1 MPELKSVMFRTVQ
14 VFQND
19 TPTLWQNGTVMQIQ
33 HLTDDN
39 WLSTSWN
46 RSEQAGLKQR
56 RRPEDIRV
64 TPATLEE
71 RRHQLNFLLEAVTK
85 FALPLF
91 NQTFAHSDSRLI
103 LTDSDGIVIG
113 SWGQPKFRERLT
125 EIALSS
131 GACWQER
138 VKGTNAIGTALVEAK
153 PVSVIGDQHF
163 IQHHRF
169 ISCSA
174 TPVFDHLGRLLGIL
188 DITSEQEKHDLS
200 TQVLLQTMVQ
210 RVENQMLNQVPNG
223 HIRVDIAC
231 ERGLLN
237 SGWQGI
243 IIANRN
249 GEVLAHNQVASQ
261 LLHRSD
267 VIGQS
272 IEDILDLQNSDQTIV
287 YKTASLTEE
296 KVQHRS
302 ISASNDLHFGDSS
315 VEHCWQQANRV
326 IDKDISLLILGKT
339 GVGKNEFVKALH
351 KNSQRKTGPLVSV
364 NCGALPKDLVES
376 ELFGYVAGAFTGA
389 SNKGYLGKIRQAHK
403 GILFLDEIAD
413 LPMEAQSRL
422 LHVLQDKTVL
432 PVGSNQTIQV
442 DTQIIAAT
450 HKDLEKL
457 VELGEFRQDLYYRL
471 NGLIIE
477 LPKFEDRAD
486 KKQLIENIHR
496 KHGEPGQ
503 QLCPH
508 LLSLFLSYSWPGN
521 LRELDSLLKVSALMA
536 QGEETLELVHVPSHL
551 AKKLTEAQSTLE
563 EMTDVSEIR
572 DMRSTVED
580 KLVQTYQANQGNISK
595 TSRMLGV
602 SRNTIYRKLKTL
614 GLIK

>member
-1 MPELKSVMFRTVQ
+1 MEL
-14 VFQND
+14 
-19 TPTLWQNGTVMQIQ
+19 Q
-33 HLTDDN
+33 HISDNN
-39 WLSTSWN
+39 WLSTSWI

-64 TPATLEE
+64 TPATLQD
-71 RRHQLNFLLEAVTK
+71 RRHQLNFLLETVTQ

-91 NQTFAHSDSRLI
+91 NQLFAHSDSRLI
-103 LTDSDGIVIG
+103 LTDADGVIIG
-113 SWGQPKFRERLT
+113 SWGQPKFREKLT

-131 GACWQER
+131 GACWQEKA
-138 VKGTNAIGTALVEAK
+138 KGTNAIGTAIIEAK

-174 TPVFDHLGRLLGIL
+174 NPIFDHLGHLIGIL
-188 DITSEQEKHDLS
+188 DITSEQKKHDFS
-200 TQVLLQTMVQ
+200 TQVLVQNMVQ
-210 RVENQMLNQVPNG
+210 QVENQLLNLIPQG
-223 HIRVDIAC
+223 HIRVDLAC
-231 ERGLLN
+231 EKGLLN

-243 IIANRN
+243 IIANED
-249 GEVLAHNQVASQ
+249 GQILAHNQVASQ
-261 LLHRSD
+261 LLAQQN

-272 IEDILDLQNSDQTIV
+272 LDDILSIQSTDHPFV
-287 YKTASLTEE
+287 FKTKPLTDK
-296 KVQHRS
+296 KVKSRS
-302 ISASNDLHFGDSS
+302 VTASNDLHYGDST

-326 IDKDISLLILGKT
+326 IDKDISLLILGET

-389 SNKGYLGKIRQAHK
+389 NNKGYQGKIRQAHK

-413 LPMEAQSRL
+413 LPLDAQSRL

-432 PVGSNQTIQV
+432 PVGSNQSVQV

-450 HKDLEKL
+450 HKDLDSL
-457 VELGEFRQDLYYRL
+457 VSEGLFRQDLYYRL

-477 LPKFEDRAD
+477 LPRFEERDD
-486 KKQLIENIHR
+486 KQQLIENIHR
-496 KHGEPGQ
+496 RHAESKQ

-508 LLSLFLSYSWPGN
+508 LLSLMLSYSWPGN
-521 LRELDSLLKVSALMA
+521 LRELDSLIKVSALMA
-536 QGEETLELVHVPSHL
+536 QGEEMLELAHVPTHL
-551 AKKLTEAQSTLE
+551 SKKLSQAQDVTTAAEPTLKL
-563 EMTDVSEIR
+563 R
-572 DMRSTVED
+572 ATVED
-580 KLVQTYQANQGNISK
+580 KLLKTYQANQGNISK

-602 SRNTIYRKLKTL
+602 SRNTIYRKLKSL
-614 GLIK
+614 GILG

>member
-1 MPELKSVMFRTVQ
+1 MEL
-14 VFQND
+14 
-19 TPTLWQNGTVMQIQ
+19 Q
-33 HLTDDN
+33 HISDNN
-39 WLSTSWN
+39 WLSTSWI

-64 TPATLEE
+64 TPATLQD
-71 RRHQLNFLLEAVTK
+71 RRHQLNFLLETVTQ

-91 NQTFAHSDSRLI
+91 NQLFAHSDSRLI
-103 LTDSDGIVIG
+103 LTDADGVIIG
-113 SWGQPKFRERLT
+113 SWGQPKFREKLT

-131 GACWQER
+131 GACWQEK
-138 VKGTNAIGTALVEAK
+138 VKGTNAIGTAIVEAK

-174 TPVFDHLGRLLGIL
+174 NPIFDHLGHLIGVL
-188 DITSEQEKHDLS
+188 DITSEQKKHDFS
-200 TQVLLQTMVQ
+200 TQVLVQNMVQ
-210 RVENQMLNQVPNG
+210 QVENQLLNLIPQG
-223 HIRVDIAC
+223 HIRVDLAC
-231 ERGLLN
+231 EKGLLN

-243 IIANRN
+243 IIANED
-249 GEVLAHNQVASQ
+249 GQILAHNQVASQ
-261 LLHRSD
+261 LLAQQN

-272 IEDILDLQNSDQTIV
+272 LDDILSIQSDEHPFV
-287 YKTASLTEE
+287 FKTKPLTDK
-296 KVQHRS
+296 KVKSRS
-302 ISASNDLHFGDSS
+302 VTASNDLHYGDST

-326 IDKDISLLILGKT
+326 IDKDISLLILGET

-389 SNKGYLGKIRQAHK
+389 NSKGYQGKIRQAHK

-413 LPMEAQSRL
+413 LPLEAQSRL

-432 PVGSNQTIQV
+432 PVGSNQSVQV

-450 HKDLEKL
+450 HKDLENL
-457 VELGEFRQDLYYRL
+457 VSEGLFRQDLYYRL

-477 LPKFEDRAD
+477 LPRFEERDD
-486 KKQLIENIHR
+486 KQQLIENIHR
-496 KHGEPGQ
+496 RHAESEQ

-508 LLSLFLSYSWPGN
+508 LLSLLLSYSWPGN
-521 LRELDSLLKVSALMA
+521 LRELDSLIKVSALMA
-536 QGEETLELVHVPSHL
+536 QGEETLELAHVPTHL
-551 AKKLTEAQSTLE
+551 SKKLSQAQDVTTATEPTLKL
-563 EMTDVSEIR
+563 R
-572 DMRSTVED
+572 ATVED
-580 KLVQTYQANQGNISK
+580 KLLKTYQANQGNISK

-602 SRNTIYRKLKTL
+602 SRNTIYRKLKSL
-614 GLIK
+614 GILG

>member
-1 MPELKSVMFRTVQ
+1 MEL
-14 VFQND
+14 
-19 TPTLWQNGTVMQIQ
+19 Q
-33 HLTDDN
+33 HISDNN
-39 WLSTSWN
+39 WLSTSWI

-64 TPATLEE
+64 TPATLQD
-71 RRHQLNFLLEAVTK
+71 RRHQLNFLLETVTQ

-91 NQTFAHSDSRLI
+91 NQLFAHSDSRLI
-103 LTDSDGIVIG
+103 LTDADGVIIG
-113 SWGQPKFRERLT
+113 SWGQPKFREKLT

-131 GACWQER
+131 GACWQEK
-138 VKGTNAIGTALVEAK
+138 VKGTNAIGTAIIEAK

-174 TPVFDHLGRLLGIL
+174 NPIFDHLGHLIGIL
-188 DITSEQEKHDLS
+188 DITSEQKKHDFS
-200 TQVLLQTMVQ
+200 TQVLVQNMVQ
-210 RVENQMLNQVPNG
+210 QVENQLLNLIPQG
-223 HIRVDIAC
+223 HIRVDLAC
-231 ERGLLN
+231 EKGLLN

-243 IIANRN
+243 IIANED
-249 GEVLAHNQVASQ
+249 GQILAHNQVASQ
-261 LLHRSD
+261 LLAQQN

-272 IEDILDLQNSDQTIV
+272 LDDILSIQSTDHPFV
-287 YKTASLTEE
+287 FKTKPLTDK
-296 KVQHRS
+296 KVKSRS
-302 ISASNDLHFGDSS
+302 VTASNDLHYGDST

-326 IDKDISLLILGKT
+326 IDKDISLLILGET

-389 SNKGYLGKIRQAHK
+389 NSKGYQGKIRQAHK

-413 LPMEAQSRL
+413 LPLEAQSRL

-432 PVGSNQTIQV
+432 PVGSNQSVQV

-450 HKDLEKL
+450 HKDLDSL
-457 VELGEFRQDLYYRL
+457 VSEGLFRQDLYYRL

-477 LPKFEDRAD
+477 LPRFEERDDRQ
-486 KKQLIENIHR
+486 QLIENIHQR
-496 KHGEPGQ
+496 HAESEQ

-508 LLSLFLSYSWPGN
+508 LLSLLLSYSWPGN
-521 LRELDSLLKVSALMA
+521 LRELDSLIKVSALMA
-536 QGEETLELVHVPSHL
+536 QGEETLELAHVPTHL
-551 AKKLTEAQSTLE
+551 SKKLSQAQDVKTAAEPTLKL
-563 EMTDVSEIR
+563 R
-572 DMRSTVED
+572 ATVED
-580 KLVQTYQANQGNISK
+580 KLLKTYQANQGNISK

-602 SRNTIYRKLKTL
+602 SRNTIYRKLKSL
-614 GLIK
+614 GILG

>member
-1 MPELKSVMFRTVQ
+1 MEL
-14 VFQND
+14 
-19 TPTLWQNGTVMQIQ
+19 Q
-33 HLTDDN
+33 HISDNN
-39 WLSTSWN
+39 WLSTSWS

-56 RRPEDIRV
+56 RRPDDIRV
-64 TPATLEE
+64 TPATLQD
-71 RRHQLNFLLEAVTK
+71 RRHQLNFLLETVTQ

-91 NQTFAHSDSRLI
+91 NQLFAHSDSRLI
-103 LTDSDGIVIG
+103 LTDADGVIIG
-113 SWGQPKFRERLT
+113 SWGQPKFREKLT

-131 GACWQER
+131 GACWQEK
-138 VKGTNAIGTALVEAK
+138 VKGTNAIGTAIVEAK

-174 TPVFDHLGRLLGIL
+174 NPIFDHLGHLIGVL
-188 DITSEQEKHDLS
+188 DITSEQKKHDFS
-200 TQVLLQTMVQ
+200 TQVLVQNMVQ
-210 RVENQMLNQVPNG
+210 QVENQLLNLIPQG
-223 HIRVDIAC
+223 HIRVDLAC
-231 ERGLLN
+231 EKGLLN

-243 IIANRN
+243 IIANED
-249 GEVLAHNQVASQ
+249 GQILAHNQVASQ
-261 LLHRSD
+261 LLAQQN

-272 IEDILDLQNSDQTIV
+272 LDDILSIQSDEHPFV
-287 YKTASLTEE
+287 FKTKPLTEK
-296 KVQHRS
+296 KVKSRS
-302 ISASNDLHFGDSS
+302 VTASNDLHYGDST

-326 IDKDISLLILGKT
+326 IDKDISLLILGET

-351 KNSQRKTGPLVSV
+351 KNSQRKKGPLVSV

-389 SNKGYLGKIRQAHK
+389 NSKGYQGKIRQAHK

-432 PVGSNQTIQV
+432 PVGSNQSVQV

-450 HKDLEKL
+450 HKDIENL
-457 VELGEFRQDLYYRL
+457 VSEGLFRQDLYYRL

-477 LPKFEDRAD
+477 LPRFEERDD
-486 KKQLIENIHR
+486 KQQLIENIHR
-496 KHGEPGQ
+496 RHAESEQ

-508 LLSLFLSYSWPGN
+508 LLSLLLSYSWPGN
-521 LRELDSLLKVSALMA
+521 LRELDSLIKVSALMA
-536 QGEETLELVHVPSHL
+536 QGEETLELAHVPTHL
-551 AKKLTEAQSTLE
+551 SKKLSQAQDVTTATEPTLKL
-563 EMTDVSEIR
+563 R
-572 DMRSTVED
+572 ATVED
-580 KLVQTYQANQGNISK
+580 KLLKTYQANQGNISK

-602 SRNTIYRKLKTL
+602 SRNTIYRKLKNL
-614 GLIK
+614 GILG

>member
-1 MPELKSVMFRTVQ
+1 MEL
-14 VFQND
+14 
-19 TPTLWQNGTVMQIQ
+19 Q
-33 HLTDDN
+33 HISDNN
-39 WLSTSWN
+39 WLSTSWI

-64 TPATLEE
+64 TPATLQD
-71 RRHQLNFLLEAVTK
+71 RRHQLNFLLETVTQ

-91 NQTFAHSDSRLI
+91 NQLFAHSDSRLI
-103 LTDSDGIVIG
+103 LTDADGVIIG
-113 SWGQPKFRERLT
+113 SWGQPKFREKLT

-131 GACWQER
+131 GACWQEK
-138 VKGTNAIGTALVEAK
+138 VKGTNAIGTAIIEAK

-174 TPVFDHLGRLLGIL
+174 NPIFDHLGHLIGVL
-188 DITSEQEKHDLS
+188 DITSEQKKHDFS
-200 TQVLLQTMVQ
+200 TQVLVQNMVQ
-210 RVENQMLNQVPNG
+210 QVENQLLNLIPQG
-223 HIRVDIAC
+223 HIRVDLAC
-231 ERGLLN
+231 EKGLLN

-243 IIANRN
+243 IIANED
-249 GEVLAHNQVASQ
+249 GQILAHNQVASQ
-261 LLHRSD
+261 LLAQQN

-272 IEDILDLQNSDQTIV
+272 LEHILSIQSADHPFV
-287 YKTASLTEE
+287 FKTKPLTEK
-296 KVQHRS
+296 KVKSRS
-302 ISASNDLHFGDSS
+302 VTASNDLHYGDST

-326 IDKDISLLILGKT
+326 IDKDISLLILGET

-389 SNKGYLGKIRQAHK
+389 NSKGYQGKIRQAHK

-413 LPMEAQSRL
+413 LPLEAQSRL

-432 PVGSNQTIQV
+432 PVGSNQSVQV

-450 HKDLEKL
+450 HKDLDSL
-457 VELGEFRQDLYYRL
+457 VSDGLFRQDLYYRL

-477 LPKFEDRAD
+477 LPRFEERDD
-486 KKQLIENIHR
+486 KQQLIENIHR
-496 KHGEPGQ
+496 RHAESEQ

-508 LLSLFLSYSWPGN
+508 LLSLLLSYSWPGN
-521 LRELDSLLKVSALMA
+521 LRELDSLIKVSALMA
-536 QGEETLELVHVPSHL
+536 QGEETLDLAHVPTHL
-551 AKKLTEAQSTLE
+551 SKKLSQAQDVKTAAEPTLKL
-563 EMTDVSEIR
+563 R
-572 DMRSTVED
+572 ATVED
-580 KLVQTYQANQGNISK
+580 KLLKTYQANQGNISK

-602 SRNTIYRKLKTL
+602 SRNTIYRKLKSL
-614 GLIK
+614 GILG

>member
-1 MPELKSVMFRTVQ
+1 MEL
-14 VFQND
+14 
-19 TPTLWQNGTVMQIQ
+19 Q
-33 HLTDDN
+33 HISDNN
-39 WLSTSWN
+39 WLSTSWI

-64 TPATLEE
+64 TPATLQD
-71 RRHQLNFLLEAVTK
+71 RRHQLNFLLETVTQ

-91 NQTFAHSDSRLI
+91 NQLFAHSDSRLI
-103 LTDSDGIVIG
+103 LTDADGVIIG
-113 SWGQPKFRERLT
+113 SWGQPKFREKLT

-131 GACWQER
+131 GACWQEK
-138 VKGTNAIGTALVEAK
+138 VKGTNAIGTAIIEAK

-174 TPVFDHLGRLLGIL
+174 NPIFDHLGHLIGVL
-188 DITSEQEKHDLS
+188 DITSEQKKHDFS
-200 TQVLLQTMVQ
+200 TQVLVQSMVQ
-210 RVENQMLNQVPNG
+210 QVENQLLNLIPQG
-223 HIRVDIAC
+223 HIRVDLAC
-231 ERGLLN
+231 EKGLLN

-243 IIANRN
+243 IIANED
-249 GEVLAHNQVASQ
+249 GQILAHNQVASQ
-261 LLHRSD
+261 LLAQKN

-272 IEDILDLQNSDQTIV
+272 LDDILSIQSADHPFV
-287 YKTASLTEE
+287 FKTKPLTDK
-296 KVQHRS
+296 KVKSRS
-302 ISASNDLHFGDSS
+302 VTASNDLHYGDST

-326 IDKDISLLILGKT
+326 IDKDISLLILGET

-389 SNKGYLGKIRQAHK
+389 NSKGYQGKIRQAHK

-413 LPMEAQSRL
+413 LPLEAQSRL

-432 PVGSNQTIQV
+432 PVGSNQSVQV

-450 HKDLEKL
+450 HKDLDSL
-457 VELGEFRQDLYYRL
+457 VSDGLFRQDLYYRL

-477 LPKFEDRAD
+477 LPRFEERDD
-486 KKQLIENIHR
+486 KQQLIENIHR
-496 KHGEPGQ
+496 RHAESEQ

-508 LLSLFLSYSWPGN
+508 LLSLLLSYSWPGN
-521 LRELDSLLKVSALMA
+521 LRELDSLIKVSALMA
-536 QGEETLELVHVPSHL
+536 QGEETLDLAHVPTHL
-551 AKKLTEAQSTLE
+551 SKKLSQAQDVKTAAEPTLKL
-563 EMTDVSEIR
+563 R
-572 DMRSTVED
+572 ATVED
-580 KLVQTYQANQGNISK
+580 KLLKTYQANQGNISK

-602 SRNTIYRKLKTL
+602 SRNTIYRKLKSL
-614 GLIK
+614 GILG

>member
-1 MPELKSVMFRTVQ
+1 MEL
-14 VFQND
+14 
-19 TPTLWQNGTVMQIQ
+19 Q
-33 HLTDDN
+33 HISDNN
-39 WLSTSWN
+39 WLSTSWI

-64 TPATLEE
+64 TPATLQD
-71 RRHQLNFLLEAVTK
+71 RRHQLNFLLETVTQ

-91 NQTFAHSDSRLI
+91 NQLFAHSDSRLI
-103 LTDSDGIVIG
+103 LTDADGVIIG
-113 SWGQPKFRERLT
+113 SWGQPKFREKLT

-131 GACWQER
+131 GACWQEK
-138 VKGTNAIGTALVEAK
+138 VKGTNAIGTAIIEAK

-174 TPVFDHLGRLLGIL
+174 NPIFDHLGHLIGVL
-188 DITSEQEKHDLS
+188 DITSEQKKHDFS
-200 TQVLLQTMVQ
+200 TQVLVQNMVQ
-210 RVENQMLNQVPNG
+210 QVENQLLNLIPQG
-223 HIRVDIAC
+223 HIRVDLAC
-231 ERGLLN
+231 EKGLLN

-243 IIANRN
+243 IIANED
-249 GEVLAHNQVASQ
+249 GQILAHNQVASQ
-261 LLHRSD
+261 LLAQQN

-272 IEDILDLQNSDQTIV
+272 LEHILSIQSADHPFV
-287 YKTASLTEE
+287 FKTKPLTDK
-296 KVQHRS
+296 KVKSRS
-302 ISASNDLHFGDSS
+302 VTASNDLHYGDST

-326 IDKDISLLILGKT
+326 IDKDISLLILGET

-389 SNKGYLGKIRQAHK
+389 NSKGYQGKIRQAHK

-413 LPMEAQSRL
+413 LPLEAQSRL

-432 PVGSNQTIQV
+432 PVGSNQSVQV

-450 HKDLEKL
+450 HKDLDSL
-457 VELGEFRQDLYYRL
+457 VSEGLFRQDLYYRL

-477 LPKFEDRAD
+477 LPRFEERDD
-486 KKQLIENIHR
+486 KQQLIENIHR
-496 KHGEPGQ
+496 RHAKSEQ

-508 LLSLFLSYSWPGN
+508 LLSMLLSYSWPGN
-521 LRELDSLLKVSALMA
+521 LRELDSLIKVSALMA
-536 QGEETLELVHVPSHL
+536 QGEETLDLAHVPTHL
-551 AKKLTEAQSTLE
+551 SKKLSQAQDVKTAAEPTLKL
-563 EMTDVSEIR
+563 R
-572 DMRSTVED
+572 ATVED
-580 KLVQTYQANQGNISK
+580 KLLKTYQANQGNISK

-602 SRNTIYRKLKTL
+602 SRNTIYRKLKSL
-614 GLIK
+614 GILG

>member
-1 MPELKSVMFRTVQ
+1 MEL
-14 VFQND
+14 
-19 TPTLWQNGTVMQIQ
+19 Q
-33 HLTDDN
+33 HISDNN
-39 WLSTSWN
+39 WLSTSWI

-64 TPATLEE
+64 TPATLQD
-71 RRHQLNFLLEAVTK
+71 RRHQLNFLLETVTQ

-91 NQTFAHSDSRLI
+91 NQLFAHSDSRLI
-103 LTDSDGIVIG
+103 LTDADGVIIG
-113 SWGQPKFRERLT
+113 SWGQPKFREKLT

-131 GACWQER
+131 GACWQEK
-138 VKGTNAIGTALVEAK
+138 VKGTNAIGTAIIEAK

-174 TPVFDHLGRLLGIL
+174 NPIFDHLGHLIGIL
-188 DITSEQEKHDLS
+188 DITSEQKKHDFS
-200 TQVLLQTMVQ
+200 TQVLVQNMVQ
-210 RVENQMLNQVPNG
+210 QVENQLLNLIPQG
-223 HIRVDIAC
+223 HIRVDLAC
-231 ERGLLN
+231 EKGLLN

-243 IIANRN
+243 IIANED
-249 GEVLAHNQVASQ
+249 GQILAHNQVASQ
-261 LLHRSD
+261 LLAQQN

-272 IEDILDLQNSDQTIV
+272 LDDILSIQSTDHPFV
-287 YKTASLTEE
+287 FKTKPLTDK
-296 KVQHRS
+296 KVKSRS
-302 ISASNDLHFGDSS
+302 VTASNDLHYGDST
-315 VEHCWQQANRV
+315 VEHYWQQANRV
-326 IDKDISLLILGKT
+326 IDKDISLLILGET

-389 SNKGYLGKIRQAHK
+389 NSKGYQGKIRQAHK

-413 LPMEAQSRL
+413 LPLDAQSRL

-432 PVGSNQTIQV
+432 PVGSNQSVQV

-450 HKDLEKL
+450 HKDLDSL
-457 VELGEFRQDLYYRL
+457 VSDGLFRQDLYYRL

-477 LPKFEDRAD
+477 LPRFEQRDD
-486 KKQLIENIHR
+486 KQQLIENIHR
-496 KHGEPGQ
+496 RHAESEQ

-508 LLSLFLSYSWPGN
+508 LLSLLLSYSWPGN
-521 LRELDSLLKVSALMA
+521 LRELDSLIKVSALMA
-536 QGEETLELVHVPSHL
+536 QGEETLALAHVPTHL
-551 AKKLTEAQSTLE
+551 SKKLSQAQDVTTAAEPTLKL
-563 EMTDVSEIR
+563 R
-572 DMRSTVED
+572 ATVED
-580 KLVQTYQANQGNISK
+580 KLLKTYQANQGNISK

-602 SRNTIYRKLKTL
+602 SRNTIYRKLKSL
-614 GLIK
+614 GILG

>member
-1 MPELKSVMFRTVQ
+1 MEL
-14 VFQND
+14 
-19 TPTLWQNGTVMQIQ
+19 Q
-33 HLTDDN
+33 HISDNN
-39 WLSTSWN
+39 WLSTSWI

-64 TPATLEE
+64 TPATLQD
-71 RRHQLNFLLEAVTK
+71 RRHQLNFLLETVIQLS
-85 FALPLF
+85 LPLF
-91 NQTFAHSDSRLI
+91 NQLFAHSDSRLI
-103 LTDSDGIVIG
+103 LTDADGVIIG
-113 SWGQPKFRERLT
+113 SWGQPKFREKLT

-131 GACWQER
+131 GACWQEK
-138 VKGTNAIGTALVEAK
+138 VKGTNAIGTAIIEAK

-174 TPVFDHLGRLLGIL
+174 NPIFDHLGHLIGVL
-188 DITSEQEKHDLS
+188 DITSEQKKHDFS
-200 TQVLLQTMVQ
+200 TQVLVQNMVQ
-210 RVENQMLNQVPNG
+210 QVENQLLNLIPQG
-223 HIRVDIAC
+223 HIRVDLAC
-231 ERGLLN
+231 EKGLLN

-243 IIANRN
+243 IIANED
-249 GEVLAHNQVASQ
+249 GQILAHNQVASQ
-261 LLHRSD
+261 LLAQQN

-272 IEDILDLQNSDQTIV
+272 LDDILSIQSADHPFV
-287 YKTASLTEE
+287 FKTKPLTDK
-296 KVQHRS
+296 KVKSRS
-302 ISASNDLHFGDSS
+302 VTASNDLHYGDST

-326 IDKDISLLILGKT
+326 IDKDISLLILGET

-389 SNKGYLGKIRQAHK
+389 NSKGYQGKIRQAHK

-413 LPMEAQSRL
+413 LPLEAQSRL

-432 PVGSNQTIQV
+432 PVGSNQSVQV

-450 HKDLEKL
+450 HKDLDSL
-457 VELGEFRQDLYYRL
+457 VSDGLFRQDLYYRL

-477 LPKFEDRAD
+477 LPRFEERDD
-486 KKQLIENIHR
+486 KQQLIENIHR
-496 KHGEPGQ
+496 RHAESEQ

-508 LLSLFLSYSWPGN
+508 LLSLLLSYSWPGN
-521 LRELDSLLKVSALMA
+521 LRELDSLIKVSALMA
-536 QGEETLELVHVPSHL
+536 QGEETLDLAHVPTHL
-551 AKKLTEAQSTLE
+551 SKKLSQAQDVKTAAEPTLKL
-563 EMTDVSEIR
+563 R
-572 DMRSTVED
+572 ATVED
-580 KLVQTYQANQGNISK
+580 KLLKTYQANQGNISK

-602 SRNTIYRKLKTL
+602 SRNTIYRKLKSL
-614 GLIK
+614 GILG

>member
-1 MPELKSVMFRTVQ
+1 MEL
-14 VFQND
+14 
-19 TPTLWQNGTVMQIQ
+19 Q
-33 HLTDDN
+33 HISDNN
-39 WLSTSWN
+39 WLSTSWI

-64 TPATLEE
+64 TPATLQD
-71 RRHQLNFLLEAVTK
+71 RRHQLNFLLETVTQ

-91 NQTFAHSDSRLI
+91 NQLFAHSDSRLI
-103 LTDSDGIVIG
+103 LTDADGVIIG
-113 SWGQPKFRERLT
+113 SWGQPKFREKLT

-131 GACWQER
+131 GACWQEK
-138 VKGTNAIGTALVEAK
+138 VKGTNAIGTAIIEAK

-174 TPVFDHLGRLLGIL
+174 NPIFDHLGHLIGVL
-188 DITSEQEKHDLS
+188 DITSEQKKHDFS
-200 TQVLLQTMVQ
+200 TQVLVQNMVQ
-210 RVENQMLNQVPNG
+210 QVENQLLNLIPQG
-223 HIRVDIAC
+223 HIRVDLAC
-231 ERGLLN
+231 EKGLLN

-243 IIANRN
+243 IIANED
-249 GEVLAHNQVASQ
+249 GQILAHNQVASQ
-261 LLHRSD
+261 LLSQQN

-272 IEDILDLQNSDQTIV
+272 LDDILSIQSTDHPFV
-287 YKTASLTEE
+287 FKTKPLTDK
-296 KVQHRS
+296 KVKSRS
-302 ISASNDLHFGDSS
+302 VTASNDLHYGDST

-326 IDKDISLLILGKT
+326 IDKDISLLILGET

-389 SNKGYLGKIRQAHK
+389 NSKGYQGKIRQAHK

-413 LPMEAQSRL
+413 LPLEAQSRL

-432 PVGSNQTIQV
+432 PVGSNQSVQV

-450 HKDLEKL
+450 HKDLDSL
-457 VELGEFRQDLYYRL
+457 VSEGLFRQDLYYRL

-477 LPKFEDRAD
+477 LPRFEERDD
-486 KKQLIENIHR
+486 KQQLIENIHR
-496 KHGEPGQ
+496 RHAESEQ

-508 LLSLFLSYSWPGN
+508 LLSLLLSYSWPGN
-521 LRELDSLLKVSALMA
+521 LRELDSLIKVSALMA
-536 QGEETLELVHVPSHL
+536 QGEETLDLAHVPTHL
-551 AKKLTEAQSTLE
+551 SKKLSQAQDVKTAAEPTLKL
-563 EMTDVSEIR
+563 R
-572 DMRSTVED
+572 ATVED
-580 KLVQTYQANQGNISK
+580 KLLKTYQANQGNISK

-602 SRNTIYRKLKTL
+602 SRNTIYRKLKSL
-614 GLIK
+614 GILG

>member
-1 MPELKSVMFRTVQ
+1 MEL
-14 VFQND
+14 
-19 TPTLWQNGTVMQIQ
+19 Q
-33 HLTDDN
+33 HISDNN
-39 WLSTSWN
+39 WLSTSWI

-64 TPATLEE
+64 TPATLQD
-71 RRHQLNFLLEAVTK
+71 RRHQLNFLLETVTQ

-91 NQTFAHSDSRLI
+91 NQLFAHSDSRLI
-103 LTDSDGIVIG
+103 LTDADGVIIG
-113 SWGQPKFRERLT
+113 SWGQPKFREKLT

-131 GACWQER
+131 GACWQEK
-138 VKGTNAIGTALVEAK
+138 VKGTNAIGTAIIEAK

-174 TPVFDHLGRLLGIL
+174 NPIFDHLGHLIGVL
-188 DITSEQEKHDLS
+188 DITSEQKKHDFS
-200 TQVLLQTMVQ
+200 TQVLVQNMVQ
-210 RVENQMLNQVPNG
+210 QVENQLLNLIPQG
-223 HIRVDIAC
+223 HIRVDLAC
-231 ERGLLN
+231 EKGLLN

-243 IIANRN
+243 IIANED
-249 GEVLAHNQVASQ
+249 GQILAHNQVASQ
-261 LLHRSD
+261 LLAQQN

-272 IEDILDLQNSDQTIV
+272 LDDILSIQSADHPFV
-287 YKTASLTEE
+287 FKTKPLTDK
-296 KVQHRS
+296 KVKSRS
-302 ISASNDLHFGDSS
+302 VTASNDLHYGDST

-326 IDKDISLLILGKT
+326 IDKDISLLILGET

-389 SNKGYLGKIRQAHK
+389 NSKGYQGKIRQAHK

-413 LPMEAQSRL
+413 LPLEAQSRL

-432 PVGSNQTIQV
+432 PVGSNQSVQV

-450 HKDLEKL
+450 HKDLENL
-457 VELGEFRQDLYYRL
+457 VSEGLFRQDLYYRL
-471 NGLIIE
+471 NGLVIE
-477 LPKFEDRAD
+477 LPRFEERDDRQ
-486 KKQLIENIHR
+486 QLIENIHR
-496 KHGEPGQ
+496 RHAESEQ

-508 LLSLFLSYSWPGN
+508 LLSLMLSYSWPGN
-521 LRELDSLLKVSALMA
+521 LRELDSLIKVSALMA
-536 QGEETLELVHVPSHL
+536 QGEETLELAHVPTHL
-551 AKKLTEAQSTLE
+551 SKKLSQAQDVKTAAEPTLKL
-563 EMTDVSEIR
+563 R
-572 DMRSTVED
+572 ATVED
-580 KLVQTYQANQGNISK
+580 KLLKTYQANQGNISK

-602 SRNTIYRKLKTL
+602 SRNTIYRKLKSL
-614 GLIK
+614 GILG

>member
-1 MPELKSVMFRTVQ
+1 MEL
-14 VFQND
+14 
-19 TPTLWQNGTVMQIQ
+19 Q
-33 HLTDDN
+33 HISDNN
-39 WLSTSWN
+39 WLSTSWI

-64 TPATLEE
+64 TPATLQD
-71 RRHQLNFLLEAVTK
+71 RRHQLNFLLETVTQ

-91 NQTFAHSDSRLI
+91 NQLFAHSDSRLI
-103 LTDSDGIVIG
+103 LTDADGVIIG
-113 SWGQPKFRERLT
+113 SWGQPKFREKLT

-131 GACWQER
+131 GACWQEK
-138 VKGTNAIGTALVEAK
+138 VKGTNAIGTAIFEAK

-174 TPVFDHLGRLLGIL
+174 NPIFDHLGHLIGVL
-188 DITSEQEKHDLS
+188 DITSEQKKHDFS
-200 TQVLLQTMVQ
+200 TQVLVQNMVQ
-210 RVENQMLNQVPNG
+210 QVENQLLNLIPQG
-223 HIRVDIAC
+223 HIRVDLAY
-231 ERGLLN
+231 EKGLLN

-243 IIANRN
+243 IIANED
-249 GEVLAHNQVASQ
+249 GQILAHNQVASQ
-261 LLHRSD
+261 LLAQQN

-272 IEDILDLQNSDQTIV
+272 LDDILSIQSTDHPFV
-287 YKTASLTEE
+287 FKTKPLTDK
-296 KVQHRS
+296 KVKSRS
-302 ISASNDLHFGDSS
+302 VTASNDLHYGDST

-326 IDKDISLLILGKT
+326 IDKDISLLILGET

-389 SNKGYLGKIRQAHK
+389 NSKGYQGKIRQAHK

-413 LPMEAQSRL
+413 LPLEAQSRL

-432 PVGSNQTIQV
+432 PVGSNQSVQV

-450 HKDLEKL
+450 HKDLDSL
-457 VELGEFRQDLYYRL
+457 VSEGLFRQDLYYRL

-477 LPKFEDRAD
+477 LPRFEERDDRQ
-486 KKQLIENIHR
+486 QLIENIHQR
-496 KHGEPGQ
+496 HAESEQ

-508 LLSLFLSYSWPGN
+508 LLSLLLSYSWPGN
-521 LRELDSLLKVSALMA
+521 LRELDSLIKVSALMA
-536 QGEETLELVHVPSHL
+536 QGEETLELAHVPTHL
-551 AKKLTEAQSTLE
+551 SKKLSQAQDVKTAAEPTLKL
-563 EMTDVSEIR
+563 R
-572 DMRSTVED
+572 ATVED
-580 KLVQTYQANQGNISK
+580 KLLKTYQANQGNISK

-602 SRNTIYRKLKTL
+602 SRNTIYRKLKSL
-614 GLIK
+614 GILG

>member
-1 MPELKSVMFRTVQ
+1 MEL
-14 VFQND
+14 
-19 TPTLWQNGTVMQIQ
+19 Q
-33 HLTDDN
+33 HISDNN
-39 WLSTSWN
+39 WLSTSWI

-64 TPATLEE
+64 TPATLQD
-71 RRHQLNFLLEAVTK
+71 RRHQLNFLLETVTQ

-91 NQTFAHSDSRLI
+91 NQLFAHSDSRLI
-103 LTDSDGIVIG
+103 LTDADGVIIG
-113 SWGQPKFRERLT
+113 SWGQPKFREKLT

-131 GACWQER
+131 GACWQEK
-138 VKGTNAIGTALVEAK
+138 VKGTNAIGTAIIEAK

-174 TPVFDHLGRLLGIL
+174 NPIFDHLGHLIGVL
-188 DITSEQEKHDLS
+188 DITSEQKKHDFS
-200 TQVLLQTMVQ
+200 TQVLVQNMVQ
-210 RVENQMLNQVPNG
+210 QVENQLLNLIPQG
-223 HIRVDIAC
+223 HIRVDLAC
-231 ERGLLN
+231 EKGLLN

-243 IIANRN
+243 IIANED
-249 GEVLAHNQVASQ
+249 GQILAHNQVASQ
-261 LLHRSD
+261 LLAQQN

-272 IEDILDLQNSDQTIV
+272 LDDILSIQSTDHPFV
-287 YKTASLTEE
+287 FKTKPLTDK
-296 KVQHRS
+296 KVKSRS
-302 ISASNDLHFGDSS
+302 VTASNDLHYGDST

-326 IDKDISLLILGKT
+326 IDKDISLLILGET

-389 SNKGYLGKIRQAHK
+389 NSKGYQGKIRQAHK

-413 LPMEAQSRL
+413 LPLEAQSRL

-432 PVGSNQTIQV
+432 PVGSNQSVQV

-450 HKDLEKL
+450 HKDLDSL
-457 VELGEFRQDLYYRL
+457 VSDGLFRQDLYYRL

-477 LPKFEDRAD
+477 LPRFEERDD
-486 KKQLIENIHR
+486 KQQLIENIHR
-496 KHGEPGQ
+496 RHAESEQ

-508 LLSLFLSYSWPGN
+508 LLSLLLSYSWPGN
-521 LRELDSLLKVSALMA
+521 LRELDSLIKVSALMA
-536 QGEETLELVHVPSHL
+536 QGEETLDLAHVPTHL
-551 AKKLTEAQSTLE
+551 SKKLSQAQDVKTAAEPTLKL
-563 EMTDVSEIR
+563 R
-572 DMRSTVED
+572 ATVED
-580 KLVQTYQANQGNISK
+580 KLLKTYQANQGNISK

-602 SRNTIYRKLKTL
+602 SRNTIYRKLKGL
-614 GLIK
+614 GILG

>member
-1 MPELKSVMFRTVQ
+1 MEL
-14 VFQND
+14 
-19 TPTLWQNGTVMQIQ
+19 Q
-33 HLTDDN
+33 HISDNN
-39 WLSTSWN
+39 WLSTSWI

-64 TPATLEE
+64 TPATLQD
-71 RRHQLNFLLEAVTK
+71 RRHQLNFLLETVTQ

-91 NQTFAHSDSRLI
+91 NQLFAHSDSRLI
-103 LTDSDGIVIG
+103 LTDADGVIIG
-113 SWGQPKFRERLT
+113 SWGQPKFREKLT

-131 GACWQER
+131 GACWQEK
-138 VKGTNAIGTALVEAK
+138 VKGTNAIGTAIIEAK

-174 TPVFDHLGRLLGIL
+174 NPIFDHLGHLIGVL
-188 DITSEQEKHDLS
+188 DITSEQKKHDFS
-200 TQVLLQTMVQ
+200 TQVLVQNMVQ
-210 RVENQMLNQVPNG
+210 QVENQLLNLIPQG
-223 HIRVDIAC
+223 HIRVDLAC
-231 ERGLLN
+231 EKGLLN

-243 IIANRN
+243 IIANED
-249 GEVLAHNQVASQ
+249 GQILAHNQVASQ
-261 LLHRSD
+261 LLSQQN

-272 IEDILDLQNSDQTIV
+272 LDDILSIQSADHPFV
-287 YKTASLTEE
+287 FKTKPLTDK
-296 KVQHRS
+296 KVKSRS
-302 ISASNDLHFGDSS
+302 VTASNDLHYGDST

-326 IDKDISLLILGKT
+326 IDKDISLLILGET

-389 SNKGYLGKIRQAHK
+389 NSKGYQGKIRQAHK

-413 LPMEAQSRL
+413 LPLEAQSRL

-432 PVGSNQTIQV
+432 PVGSNQSVQV

-450 HKDLEKL
+450 HKDLDSL
-457 VELGEFRQDLYYRL
+457 VSEGLFRQDLYYRL

-477 LPKFEDRAD
+477 LPRFEERDD
-486 KKQLIENIHR
+486 KQQLIANIHR
-496 KHGEPGQ
+496 RHAESKQ

-508 LLSLFLSYSWPGN
+508 LLSLMLSYSWPGN
-521 LRELDSLLKVSALMA
+521 LRELDSLIKVSALMA
-536 QGEETLELVHVPSHL
+536 QGEETLELAHVPTHL
-551 AKKLTEAQSTLE
+551 SKKLSQTQDVTTAAEPTLKL
-563 EMTDVSEIR
+563 R
-572 DMRSTVED
+572 ATVED
-580 KLVQTYQANQGNISK
+580 KLLKTYQANQGNISK

-602 SRNTIYRKLKTL
+602 SRNTIYRKLKSL
-614 GLIK
+614 GILG

>member
-1 MPELKSVMFRTVQ
+1 MEL
-14 VFQND
+14 
-19 TPTLWQNGTVMQIQ
+19 Q
-33 HLTDDN
+33 HISDNN
-39 WLSTSWN
+39 WLSTSWI

-64 TPATLEE
+64 TPATLQD
-71 RRHQLNFLLEAVTK
+71 RRHQLNFLLETVTQ

-91 NQTFAHSDSRLI
+91 NQLFAHSDSRLI
-103 LTDSDGIVIG
+103 LTDADGVIIG
-113 SWGQPKFRERLT
+113 SWGQPKFREKLT

-131 GACWQER
+131 GACWQEK
-138 VKGTNAIGTALVEAK
+138 VKGTNAIGTAIIEAK

-174 TPVFDHLGRLLGIL
+174 NPIFDHLGHLIGIL
-188 DITSEQEKHDLS
+188 DITSEQKKHDFS
-200 TQVLLQTMVQ
+200 TQVLVQNMVQ
-210 RVENQMLNQVPNG
+210 QVENQLLNLIPQG
-223 HIRVDIAC
+223 HIRVDLAC
-231 ERGLLN
+231 EKGLLN

-243 IIANRN
+243 IIANED
-249 GEVLAHNQVASQ
+249 GQILAHNQVASQ
-261 LLHRSD
+261 LLAQQN

-272 IEDILDLQNSDQTIV
+272 LDDILSIQSTDHPFV
-287 YKTASLTEE
+287 FKTKPLTDK
-296 KVQHRS
+296 KVKSRS
-302 ISASNDLHFGDSS
+302 VTASNDLHYGDST

-326 IDKDISLLILGKT
+326 IDKDISLLILGET

-389 SNKGYLGKIRQAHK
+389 NSKGYQGKIRQAHK

-413 LPMEAQSRL
+413 LPLDAQSRL

-432 PVGSNQTIQV
+432 PVGSNQSVQV

-450 HKDLEKL
+450 HKDLDSL
-457 VELGEFRQDLYYRL
+457 VSEGLFRQDLYYRL

-477 LPKFEDRAD
+477 LPRFEERDD
-486 KKQLIENIHR
+486 KQQLIENIHR
-496 KHGEPGQ
+496 RHAESKQ

-508 LLSLFLSYSWPGN
+508 LLSLMLSYSWPGN
-521 LRELDSLLKVSALMA
+521 LRELDSLIKVSALMA
-536 QGEETLELVHVPSHL
+536 QGEETLELAHVPTHL
-551 AKKLTEAQSTLE
+551 SKKLSQAQDVATAAEPTLKL
-563 EMTDVSEIR
+563 R
-572 DMRSTVED
+572 ATVED
-580 KLVQTYQANQGNISK
+580 KLLKTYQANQGNISK

-602 SRNTIYRKLKTL
+602 SRNTIYRKLKSL
-614 GLIK
+614 GILG

>member
-1 MPELKSVMFRTVQ
+1 MEL
-14 VFQND
+14 
-19 TPTLWQNGTVMQIQ
+19 Q
-33 HLTDDN
+33 HISDNN
-39 WLSTSWN
+39 WLSTSWI

-64 TPATLEE
+64 TPATLQD
-71 RRHQLNFLLEAVTK
+71 RRHQLNFLLETVTQ

-91 NQTFAHSDSRLI
+91 NQLFAHSDSRLI
-103 LTDSDGIVIG
+103 LTDADGVIIG
-113 SWGQPKFRERLT
+113 SWGQPKFREKLT

-131 GACWQER
+131 GACWQEK
-138 VKGTNAIGTALVEAK
+138 VKGTNAIGTAIIEAK

-174 TPVFDHLGRLLGIL
+174 NPIFDHLGHLIGVL
-188 DITSEQEKHDLS
+188 DITSEQKKHDFS
-200 TQVLLQTMVQ
+200 TQVLVQNMVQ
-210 RVENQMLNQVPNG
+210 QVENQLLNLIPQG
-223 HIRVDIAC
+223 HIRVDLAC
-231 ERGLLN
+231 EKGLLN

-243 IIANRN
+243 IIANED
-249 GEVLAHNQVASQ
+249 GQILAHNQVASQ
-261 LLHRSD
+261 LLAQQN

-272 IEDILDLQNSDQTIV
+272 LEHILSIQSADHPFV
-287 YKTASLTEE
+287 FKTKPLTDK
-296 KVQHRS
+296 KVKSRS
-302 ISASNDLHFGDSS
+302 VTASNDLHYGDST

-326 IDKDISLLILGKT
+326 VDKDISLLILGET

-389 SNKGYLGKIRQAHK
+389 NSKGYQGKIRQAHK

-413 LPMEAQSRL
+413 LPLDAQSRL

-432 PVGSNQTIQV
+432 PVGSNQSVQV

-450 HKDLEKL
+450 HKDLDSL
-457 VELGEFRQDLYYRL
+457 VSDGLFRQDLYYRL

-477 LPKFEDRAD
+477 LPRFEERDD
-486 KKQLIENIHR
+486 KQQLIENIHR
-496 KHGEPGQ
+496 RHAESEQ

-508 LLSLFLSYSWPGN
+508 LLSLLLSYSWPGN
-521 LRELDSLLKVSALMA
+521 LRELDSLIKVSALMA
-536 QGEETLELVHVPSHL
+536 QGEETLDLAHVPTHL
-551 AKKLTEAQSTLE
+551 SKKLSQAQDVKTAAEPTLKL
-563 EMTDVSEIR
+563 R
-572 DMRSTVED
+572 ATVED
-580 KLVQTYQANQGNISK
+580 KLLKTYQANQGNISK

-602 SRNTIYRKLKTL
+602 SRNTIYRKLKSL
-614 GLIK
+614 GILG

>member
-1 MPELKSVMFRTVQ
+1 MEL
-14 VFQND
+14 
-19 TPTLWQNGTVMQIQ
+19 Q
-33 HLTDDN
+33 HISDNN
-39 WLSTSWN
+39 WLSTSWI

-64 TPATLEE
+64 TPATLQD
-71 RRHQLNFLLEAVTK
+71 RRHQLNFLLETVTQ

-91 NQTFAHSDSRLI
+91 NQLFAHSDSRLI
-103 LTDSDGIVIG
+103 LTDADGVIIG
-113 SWGQPKFRERLT
+113 SWGQPKFREKLT

-131 GACWQER
+131 GACWQEK
-138 VKGTNAIGTALVEAK
+138 VKGTNAIGTAIIEAK

-174 TPVFDHLGRLLGIL
+174 NPIFDHLGHLIGVL
-188 DITSEQEKHDLS
+188 DITSEQKKHDFS
-200 TQVLLQTMVQ
+200 TQVLVQNMVQ
-210 RVENQMLNQVPNG
+210 QVENQLLNLIPQG
-223 HIRVDIAC
+223 HIRVDLAC
-231 ERGLLN
+231 EKGLLN

-243 IIANRN
+243 IIANED
-249 GEVLAHNQVASQ
+249 GQILAHNQVASQ
-261 LLHRSD
+261 LLAQQN

-272 IEDILDLQNSDQTIV
+272 LEHILSIQSADHPFV
-287 YKTASLTEE
+287 FKTKPLTDK
-296 KVQHRS
+296 KVKSRS
-302 ISASNDLHFGDSS
+302 VTASNDLHYGDST

-326 IDKDISLLILGKT
+326 IDKGISLLILGET

-389 SNKGYLGKIRQAHK
+389 NSKGYQGKIRQAHK

-413 LPMEAQSRL
+413 LPLEAQSRL

-432 PVGSNQTIQV
+432 PVGSNQSVQV

-450 HKDLEKL
+450 HKDLDSL
-457 VELGEFRQDLYYRL
+457 VSEGLFRQDLYYRL

-477 LPKFEDRAD
+477 LPRFEERDD
-486 KKQLIENIHR
+486 KQQLIANIHR
-496 KHGEPGQ
+496 RHAESEQ

-508 LLSLFLSYSWPGN
+508 LLSLLLSYSWPGN
-521 LRELDSLLKVSALMA
+521 LRELDSLIKVSALMA
-536 QGEETLELVHVPSHL
+536 QGEETLELAHVPTHL
-551 AKKLTEAQSTLE
+551 SKKLSQAQDVTTTVEPTLKL
-563 EMTDVSEIR
+563 R
-572 DMRSTVED
+572 ATVED
-580 KLVQTYQANQGNISK
+580 KLLKTYQANQGNISK

-602 SRNTIYRKLKTL
+602 SRNTIYRKLKCL
-614 GLIK
+614 GILG

>member
-1 MPELKSVMFRTVQ
+1 MEL
-14 VFQND
+14 
-19 TPTLWQNGTVMQIQ
+19 Q
-33 HLTDDN
+33 HISDNN
-39 WLSTSWN
+39 WLSTSWI

-64 TPATLEE
+64 TPATLQD
-71 RRHQLNFLLEAVTK
+71 RRHQLNFLLETVTQ

-91 NQTFAHSDSRLI
+91 NQLFAHSDSRLI
-103 LTDSDGIVIG
+103 LTDADGVIIG
-113 SWGQPKFRERLT
+113 SWGQPKFREKLT

-131 GACWQER
+131 GACWQEK
-138 VKGTNAIGTALVEAK
+138 VKGTNAIGTAIIEAK

-174 TPVFDHLGRLLGIL
+174 NPIFDHLGHLIGIL
-188 DITSEQEKHDLS
+188 DITSEQKKHDFS
-200 TQVLLQTMVQ
+200 TQVLVQNMVQ
-210 RVENQMLNQVPNG
+210 QVENQLLNLIPQG
-223 HIRVDIAC
+223 HIRVDLAC
-231 ERGLLN
+231 EKGLLN

-243 IIANRN
+243 IIANED
-249 GEVLAHNQVASQ
+249 GQILAHNQVASQ
-261 LLHRSD
+261 LLAQQN

-272 IEDILDLQNSDQTIV
+272 LDDILSIQSTDHPFV
-287 YKTASLTEE
+287 FKTKPLTDK
-296 KVQHRS
+296 KVKSRS
-302 ISASNDLHFGDSS
+302 VTASNDLHYGDST

-326 IDKDISLLILGKT
+326 IDKDISLLILGET

-389 SNKGYLGKIRQAHK
+389 NNKGYQGKIRQAHK

-413 LPMEAQSRL
+413 LPLDAQSRL

-432 PVGSNQTIQV
+432 PVGSNQSVQV

-450 HKDLEKL
+450 HKDLDSL
-457 VELGEFRQDLYYRL
+457 VSEGLFRQDLYYRL

-477 LPKFEDRAD
+477 LPRFEERDD
-486 KKQLIENIHR
+486 KQQLIENIHR
-496 KHGEPGQ
+496 RHAESKQ

-508 LLSLFLSYSWPGN
+508 LLSLMLSYSWPGN
-521 LRELDSLLKVSALMA
+521 LRELDSLIKVSALMA
-536 QGEETLELVHVPSHL
+536 QGEETLEFAHVPTHL
-551 AKKLTEAQSTLE
+551 SKKLSQAQDVATAAEPTLKL
-563 EMTDVSEIR
+563 R
-572 DMRSTVED
+572 ATVED
-580 KLVQTYQANQGNISK
+580 KLLKTYQANQGNISK

-602 SRNTIYRKLKTL
+602 SRNTIYRKLKSL
-614 GLIK
+614 GILG

>member
-1 MPELKSVMFRTVQ
+1 MEL
-14 VFQND
+14 
-19 TPTLWQNGTVMQIQ
+19 Q
-33 HLTDDN
+33 HISDNN
-39 WLSTSWN
+39 WLSTSWI

-64 TPATLEE
+64 TPATLQD
-71 RRHQLNFLLEAVTK
+71 RRHQLNFLLETVTQ

-91 NQTFAHSDSRLI
+91 NQLFAHSDSRLI
-103 LTDSDGIVIG
+103 LTDADGVIIG
-113 SWGQPKFRERLT
+113 SWGQPKFREKLT

-131 GACWQER
+131 GACWQEK
-138 VKGTNAIGTALVEAK
+138 VKGTNAIGTAIIEAK

-174 TPVFDHLGRLLGIL
+174 NPIFDHLGHLIGVL
-188 DITSEQEKHDLS
+188 DITSEQKKHDFS
-200 TQVLLQTMVQ
+200 TQVLVQNMVLQ
-210 RVENQMLNQVPNG
+210 VENQLLNLIPQG
-223 HIRVDIAC
+223 HIRVDLAC
-231 ERGLLN
+231 EKGLLN

-243 IIANRN
+243 IIANED
-249 GEVLAHNQVASQ
+249 GQILAHNQVASQ
-261 LLHRSD
+261 LLAQQN

-272 IEDILDLQNSDQTIV
+272 LDDILSIQSADHPFV
-287 YKTASLTEE
+287 FKTKPLTDK
-296 KVQHRS
+296 KVKSRS
-302 ISASNDLHFGDSS
+302 VTASNDLHYGDST

-326 IDKDISLLILGKT
+326 IDKDISLLILGET

-389 SNKGYLGKIRQAHK
+389 NSKGYQGKIRQAHK
-403 GILFLDEIAD
+403 GTLFLDEIAD
-413 LPMEAQSRL
+413 LPLEAQSRL

-432 PVGSNQTIQV
+432 PVGSNQSVQV

-450 HKDLEKL
+450 HKDLDSL
-457 VELGEFRQDLYYRL
+457 VSEGLFRQDLYYRL

-477 LPKFEDRAD
+477 LPRFEERDD
-486 KKQLIENIHR
+486 KQQLIANIHR
-496 KHGEPGQ
+496 RHAESEQ

-508 LLSLFLSYSWPGN
+508 LLSLLLSYSWPGN
-521 LRELDSLLKVSALMA
+521 LRELDSLIKVSALMA
-536 QGEETLELVHVPSHL
+536 QGEETLDLAHVPTHL
-551 AKKLTEAQSTLE
+551 SKKLSQAQDVKTAAEPTLKL
-563 EMTDVSEIR
+563 R
-572 DMRSTVED
+572 ATVED
-580 KLVQTYQANQGNISK
+580 KLLKTYQANQGNISK

-602 SRNTIYRKLKTL
+602 SRNTIYRKLKSL
-614 GLIK
+614 GILG

>member
-1 MPELKSVMFRTVQ
+1 MEL
-14 VFQND
+14 
-19 TPTLWQNGTVMQIQ
+19 Q
-33 HLTDDN
+33 HISDNN
-39 WLSTSWN
+39 WLSTSWI

-64 TPATLEE
+64 TPATLQD
-71 RRHQLNFLLEAVTK
+71 RRHQLNFLLETVTQ

-91 NQTFAHSDSRLI
+91 NQLFAHSDSRLI
-103 LTDSDGIVIG
+103 LTDADGVIIG
-113 SWGQPKFRERLT
+113 SWGQPKFREKLT

-131 GACWQER
+131 GACWQEK
-138 VKGTNAIGTALVEAK
+138 VKGTNAIGTAIIEAK

-174 TPVFDHLGRLLGIL
+174 NPIFDHLGHLIGVL
-188 DITSEQEKHDLS
+188 DITSEQKKHDFS
-200 TQVLLQTMVQ
+200 TQVLVQNMVQ
-210 RVENQMLNQVPNG
+210 QVENQLLNLIPQG
-223 HIRVDIAC
+223 HIRVDLAC
-231 ERGLLN
+231 EKGLLN

-243 IIANRN
+243 IIANED
-249 GEVLAHNQVASQ
+249 GQILAHNQVASQ
-261 LLHRSD
+261 LLAQQN

-272 IEDILDLQNSDQTIV
+272 LEHILSIQSADHPFV
-287 YKTASLTEE
+287 FKTKPLTDK
-296 KVQHRS
+296 KVKSRS
-302 ISASNDLHFGDSS
+302 VTASNDLHYGDST

-326 IDKDISLLILGKT
+326 IDKDISLLILGET

-389 SNKGYLGKIRQAHK
+389 NSKGYQGKIRQAHK

-413 LPMEAQSRL
+413 LPLEAQSRL

-432 PVGSNQTIQV
+432 PVGSNQSVQV

-450 HKDLEKL
+450 HKDLDSL
-457 VELGEFRQDLYYRL
+457 VSEGLFRQDLYYRL

-477 LPKFEDRAD
+477 LPRFEVRDDRQ
-486 KKQLIENIHR
+486 QLIENIHR
-496 KHGEPGQ
+496 RHAESEQ

-508 LLSLFLSYSWPGN
+508 LLSLLLSYSWPGN
-521 LRELDSLLKVSALMA
+521 LRELDSLIKVSALMA
-536 QGEETLELVHVPSHL
+536 QGEETLELAHVPTHL
-551 AKKLTEAQSTLE
+551 SKKLSQAQDVKTAAEPTLKL
-563 EMTDVSEIR
+563 R
-572 DMRSTVED
+572 ATVED
-580 KLVQTYQANQGNISK
+580 KLLKTYQANQGNISK

-602 SRNTIYRKLKTL
+602 SRNTIYRKLKSL
-614 GLIK
+614 GILG

>member
-1 MPELKSVMFRTVQ
+1 MEL
-14 VFQND
+14 
-19 TPTLWQNGTVMQIQ
+19 Q
-33 HLTDDN
+33 HISDNN
-39 WLSTSWN
+39 WLSTSWI

-64 TPATLEE
+64 TPATLQD
-71 RRHQLNFLLEAVTK
+71 RRHQLNFLLETVTQ

-91 NQTFAHSDSRLI
+91 NQLFAHSDSRLI
-103 LTDSDGIVIG
+103 LTDADGVIIG
-113 SWGQPKFRERLT
+113 SWGQPKFREKLT

-131 GACWQER
+131 GACWQEK
-138 VKGTNAIGTALVEAK
+138 VKGTNAIGTAIIEAK

-174 TPVFDHLGRLLGIL
+174 NPIFDHLGHLIGVL
-188 DITSEQEKHDLS
+188 DITSEQKKHDFS
-200 TQVLLQTMVQ
+200 TQVLVQNMVQ
-210 RVENQMLNQVPNG
+210 QVENQLLNLIPQG
-223 HIRVDIAC
+223 HIRVDLAC
-231 ERGLLN
+231 EKGLLN

-243 IIANRN
+243 IIANED
-249 GEVLAHNQVASQ
+249 GQILAHNQVASQ
-261 LLHRSD
+261 LLAQQN

-272 IEDILDLQNSDQTIV
+272 LDDILSIQSANHPFV
-287 YKTASLTEE
+287 FKTKPLTDK
-296 KVQHRS
+296 KVKSRS
-302 ISASNDLHFGDSS
+302 VTASNDLHYGDST

-326 IDKDISLLILGKT
+326 IDKDISLLILGET

-351 KNSQRKTGPLVSV
+351 KNSQQKTGPLVSV

-389 SNKGYLGKIRQAHK
+389 NSKGYQGKIRQAHK

-413 LPMEAQSRL
+413 LPLEAQSRL

-432 PVGSNQTIQV
+432 PVGSNQSVQV

-450 HKDLEKL
+450 HKDLDSL
-457 VELGEFRQDLYYRL
+457 VSEGLFRQDLYYRL

-477 LPKFEDRAD
+477 LPRFEERDD
-486 KKQLIENIHR
+486 KQQLIENIHR
-496 KHGEPGQ
+496 RHAKSEQ

-508 LLSLFLSYSWPGN
+508 LLSLLLSYSWPGN
-521 LRELDSLLKVSALMA
+521 LRELDSLIKVSALMA
-536 QGEETLELVHVPSHL
+536 QGEETLELAHVPTHL
-551 AKKLTEAQSTLE
+551 SKKLSQAQDVKTAAEPTLKL
-563 EMTDVSEIR
+563 R
-572 DMRSTVED
+572 ATVED
-580 KLVQTYQANQGNISK
+580 KLLKTYQANQGNISK

-602 SRNTIYRKLKTL
+602 SRNTIYRKLKSL
-614 GLIK
+614 GILG

>member
-1 MPELKSVMFRTVQ
+1 MEL
-14 VFQND
+14 
-19 TPTLWQNGTVMQIQ
+19 Q
-33 HLTDDN
+33 HISDNN
-39 WLSTSWN
+39 WLSTSWI

-64 TPATLEE
+64 TPATLQD
-71 RRHQLNFLLEAVTK
+71 RRHQLNFLLETVTQ

-91 NQTFAHSDSRLI
+91 NQLFAHSDSRLI
-103 LTDSDGIVIG
+103 LTDADGVIIG
-113 SWGQPKFRERLT
+113 SWGQPKFREKLT

-131 GACWQER
+131 GACWQEK
-138 VKGTNAIGTALVEAK
+138 VKGTNAIGTAIIEAK

-174 TPVFDHLGRLLGIL
+174 NPIFDHLGHLIGIL
-188 DITSEQEKHDLS
+188 DITSEQKKHDFS
-200 TQVLLQTMVQ
+200 TQVLVQNMVQ
-210 RVENQMLNQVPNG
+210 QVENQLLNLIPQG
-223 HIRVDIAC
+223 HIRVDLAC
-231 ERGLLN
+231 EKGLLN

-243 IIANRN
+243 IIANED
-249 GEVLAHNQVASQ
+249 GQILAHNQVASQ
-261 LLHRSD
+261 LLAQQN

-272 IEDILDLQNSDQTIV
+272 LDDILSIQSTDHPFV
-287 YKTASLTEE
+287 FKTKPLTDK
-296 KVQHRS
+296 KVKSRS
-302 ISASNDLHFGDSS
+302 VTASNDLHYGDST

-326 IDKDISLLILGKT
+326 IDKDISLLILGET

-389 SNKGYLGKIRQAHK
+389 NNKGYQGKIRQAHK

-413 LPMEAQSRL
+413 LPLDAQSRL

-432 PVGSNQTIQV
+432 PVGSNQSVQV

-450 HKDLEKL
+450 HKDLDSL
-457 VELGEFRQDLYYRL
+457 VSEGLFRQDLYYRL

-477 LPKFEDRAD
+477 LPRFEERDD
-486 KKQLIENIHR
+486 KQQLIENIHR
-496 KHGEPGQ
+496 RHAKSEQ

-508 LLSLFLSYSWPGN
+508 LLSLLLSYSWPGN
-521 LRELDSLLKVSALMA
+521 LRELDSLIKVSALMA
-536 QGEETLELVHVPSHL
+536 QGEETLDLAHVPTHL
-551 AKKLTEAQSTLE
+551 SKKLSQAQDVKTAAEPTLKL
-563 EMTDVSEIR
+563 R
-572 DMRSTVED
+572 ATVED
-580 KLVQTYQANQGNISK
+580 KLLKTYQANQGNISK

-602 SRNTIYRKLKTL
+602 SRNTIYRKLKSL
-614 GLIK
+614 GILG

>member
-1 MPELKSVMFRTVQ
+1 MEL
-14 VFQND
+14 
-19 TPTLWQNGTVMQIQ
+19 Q
-33 HLTDDN
+33 HISDNN
-39 WLSTSWN
+39 WLSTSWI

-64 TPATLEE
+64 TPATLQD
-71 RRHQLNFLLEAVTK
+71 RRHQLNFLLETVTQ

-91 NQTFAHSDSRLI
+91 NQLFAHSDSRLI
-103 LTDSDGIVIG
+103 LTDADGVIIG
-113 SWGQPKFRERLT
+113 SWGQPKFREKLT

-131 GACWQER
+131 GACWQEK
-138 VKGTNAIGTALVEAK
+138 VKGTNAIGTAIIEAK

-174 TPVFDHLGRLLGIL
+174 NPIFDHLGHLIGVL
-188 DITSEQEKHDLS
+188 DITSEQKKHDFS
-200 TQVLLQTMVQ
+200 TQVLVQNMVQ
-210 RVENQMLNQVPNG
+210 QVENQLLNLIPQG
-223 HIRVDIAC
+223 HIRVDLAC
-231 ERGLLN
+231 EKGLLN

-243 IIANRN
+243 IIANED
-249 GEVLAHNQVASQ
+249 GQILAHNQVASQ
-261 LLHRSD
+261 LLAQQN

-272 IEDILDLQNSDQTIV
+272 LDDILSIQSADHPFV
-287 YKTASLTEE
+287 FKTKPLTDK
-296 KVQHRS
+296 KVKSRS
-302 ISASNDLHFGDSS
+302 VTASNDLHYGDST

-326 IDKDISLLILGKT
+326 IDKDISLLILGET

-389 SNKGYLGKIRQAHK
+389 NSKGYQGKIRQAHK

-413 LPMEAQSRL
+413 LPLDAQSRL

-432 PVGSNQTIQV
+432 PVGSNQSVQV

-450 HKDLEKL
+450 HKDLDSL
-457 VELGEFRQDLYYRL
+457 VREGLFRQDLYYRL

-477 LPKFEDRAD
+477 LPRFEERDD
-486 KKQLIENIHR
+486 KQQLIENIHR
-496 KHGEPGQ
+496 RHAESKQ

-508 LLSLFLSYSWPGN
+508 LLSLMLSYSWPGN
-521 LRELDSLLKVSALMA
+521 LRELDSLIKVSALMA
-536 QGEETLELVHVPSHL
+536 QGEETLELAHVPTHL
-551 AKKLTEAQSTLE
+551 SKKLSQAQDIATAAEPTLKL
-563 EMTDVSEIR
+563 R
-572 DMRSTVED
+572 ATVED
-580 KLVQTYQANQGNISK
+580 KLLKTYQANQGNISK

-602 SRNTIYRKLKTL
+602 SRNTIYRKLKSL
-614 GLIK
+614 GILG

>member
-1 MPELKSVMFRTVQ
+1 MEL
-14 VFQND
+14 
-19 TPTLWQNGTVMQIQ
+19 Q
-33 HLTDDN
+33 HISDNN
-39 WLSTSWN
+39 WLSTSWI

-64 TPATLEE
+64 TPATLQD
-71 RRHQLNFLLEAVTK
+71 RRHQLNFLLETVTQ

-91 NQTFAHSDSRLI
+91 NQLFAHSDSRLI
-103 LTDSDGIVIG
+103 LTDADGVIIG
-113 SWGQPKFRERLT
+113 SWGQPKFREKLT

-131 GACWQER
+131 GACWQEK
-138 VKGTNAIGTALVEAK
+138 VKGTNAIGTAIIEAK

-174 TPVFDHLGRLLGIL
+174 NPIFDHLGHLIGIL
-188 DITSEQEKHDLS
+188 DITSEQKKHDFS
-200 TQVLLQTMVQ
+200 TQVLVQNMVQ
-210 RVENQMLNQVPNG
+210 QVENQLLNLIPQG
-223 HIRVDIAC
+223 HIRVDLAC
-231 ERGLLN
+231 EKGLLN

-243 IIANRN
+243 IIANED
-249 GEVLAHNQVASQ
+249 GQILAHNQVASQ
-261 LLHRSD
+261 LLAQQN

-272 IEDILDLQNSDQTIV
+272 LDDILSIQSTDHPFV
-287 YKTASLTEE
+287 FKTKPLTDK
-296 KVQHRS
+296 KVKSRS
-302 ISASNDLHFGDSS
+302 VTASNDLHYGDST

-326 IDKDISLLILGKT
+326 IDKDISLLILGET

-389 SNKGYLGKIRQAHK
+389 NSKGYQGKIRQAHK

-413 LPMEAQSRL
+413 LPLEAQSRL

-432 PVGSNQTIQV
+432 PVGSNQSVQV

-450 HKDLEKL
+450 HKDLDSL
-457 VELGEFRQDLYYRL
+457 VSEGLFRQDLYYRL

-477 LPKFEDRAD
+477 LPRFEERDD
-486 KKQLIENIHR
+486 KQQLIENIHR
-496 KHGEPGQ
+496 RHAESEQ

-508 LLSLFLSYSWPGN
+508 LLSLLLSYSWPGN
-521 LRELDSLLKVSALMA
+521 LRELDSLIKVSALMA
-536 QGEETLELVHVPSHL
+536 QGEETLELAHVPTHL
-551 AKKLTEAQSTLE
+551 SKKLSQAQDVATAAEPTLKL
-563 EMTDVSEIR
+563 R
-572 DMRSTVED
+572 ATVED
-580 KLVQTYQANQGNISK
+580 KLLKTYQANQGNISK

-602 SRNTIYRKLKTL
+602 SRNTIYRKLKSL
-614 GLIK
+614 GILG

>member
-1 MPELKSVMFRTVQ
+1 MEL
-14 VFQND
+14 
-19 TPTLWQNGTVMQIQ
+19 Q
-33 HLTDDN
+33 HISDNN
-39 WLSTSWN
+39 WLSTSWI

-64 TPATLEE
+64 TPATLQD
-71 RRHQLNFLLEAVTK
+71 RRHQLNFLLETVTQ

-91 NQTFAHSDSRLI
+91 NQLFAHSDSRLI
-103 LTDSDGIVIG
+103 LTDADGVIIG
-113 SWGQPKFRERLT
+113 SWGQPKFREKLT

-131 GACWQER
+131 GACWQEK
-138 VKGTNAIGTALVEAK
+138 VKGTNAIGTAIVEAK

-174 TPVFDHLGRLLGIL
+174 NPIFDHLGHLIGVL
-188 DITSEQEKHDLS
+188 DITSEQKKHDFS
-200 TQVLLQTMVQ
+200 TQVLVQNMVQ
-210 RVENQMLNQVPNG
+210 QVENQLLNLIPQG
-223 HIRVDIAC
+223 HIRVDLAC
-231 ERGLLN
+231 EKGLLN

-243 IIANRN
+243 IIANED
-249 GEVLAHNQVASQ
+249 GQILAHNQVASQ
-261 LLHRSD
+261 LLAQQN

-272 IEDILDLQNSDQTIV
+272 LDDILSIQSADHPFV
-287 YKTASLTEE
+287 FKTKPLTDK
-296 KVQHRS
+296 KVKSRS
-302 ISASNDLHFGDSS
+302 VTASNDLHYGDST

-326 IDKDISLLILGKT
+326 IDKDISLLILGET

-389 SNKGYLGKIRQAHK
+389 NSKGYQGKIRQAHK

-413 LPMEAQSRL
+413 LPLEAQSRL

-432 PVGSNQTIQV
+432 PVGSNQNVQV

-450 HKDLEKL
+450 HKDIENL
-457 VELGEFRQDLYYRL
+457 VSEGLFRQDLYYRL

-477 LPKFEDRAD
+477 LPRFEERDD
-486 KKQLIENIHR
+486 KQQLIENIHR
-496 KHGEPGQ
+496 RHAESEQ

-508 LLSLFLSYSWPGN
+508 LLSLLLSYSWPGN
-521 LRELDSLLKVSALMA
+521 LRELDSLIKVSALMA
-536 QGEETLELVHVPSHL
+536 QGEETLELAHVPTHL
-551 AKKLTEAQSTLE
+551 SKKLSQAQDVTTATEPTLKL
-563 EMTDVSEIR
+563 R
-572 DMRSTVED
+572 ATVED
-580 KLVQTYQANQGNISK
+580 KLLKTYQANQGNISK

-602 SRNTIYRKLKTL
+602 SRNTIYRKLKSL
-614 GLIK
+614 GILG

>member
-1 MPELKSVMFRTVQ
+1 MEL
-14 VFQND
+14 
-19 TPTLWQNGTVMQIQ
+19 Q
-33 HLTDDN
+33 HISDNN
-39 WLSTSWN
+39 WLSTSWI

-64 TPATLEE
+64 TPATLQD
-71 RRHQLNFLLEAVTK
+71 RRQQLNFLLETVTQ

-91 NQTFAHSDSRLI
+91 NQLFAHSDSRLI
-103 LTDSDGIVIG
+103 LTDADGVIIG
-113 SWGQPKFRERLT
+113 SWGQPKFREKLT

-131 GACWQER
+131 GACWQEK
-138 VKGTNAIGTALVEAK
+138 VKGTNAIGTAIVEAK

-174 TPVFDHLGRLLGIL
+174 NPIFDHLGHLIGVL
-188 DITSEQEKHDLS
+188 DITSEQKKHDFS
-200 TQVLLQTMVQ
+200 TQVLVQNMVQ
-210 RVENQMLNQVPNG
+210 QVENQLLNLIPQG
-223 HIRVDIAC
+223 HIRVDLAC
-231 ERGLLN
+231 EKGLLN

-243 IIANRN
+243 IIANED
-249 GEVLAHNQVASQ
+249 GQILAHNQVASQ
-261 LLHRSD
+261 LLAQQN

-272 IEDILDLQNSDQTIV
+272 LDDILSIQSADHPFV
-287 YKTASLTEE
+287 FKTKPLTDK
-296 KVQHRS
+296 KVKSRS
-302 ISASNDLHFGDSS
+302 VTASNDLHYGDST

-326 IDKDISLLILGKT
+326 IDKGISLLILGET

-389 SNKGYLGKIRQAHK
+389 NSKGYQGKIRQAHK

-413 LPMEAQSRL
+413 LPLEAQSRL

-432 PVGSNQTIQV
+432 PVGSNQSVQV

-450 HKDLEKL
+450 HKDLENL
-457 VELGEFRQDLYYRL
+457 VSEGLFRQDLYYRL

-477 LPKFEDRAD
+477 LPRFEERDD
-486 KKQLIENIHR
+486 KQQLIANIHR
-496 KHGEPGQ
+496 RHVESEQ

-508 LLSLFLSYSWPGN
+508 LLSLLLSYSWPGN
-521 LRELDSLLKVSALMA
+521 LRELDSLIKVSALMA
-536 QGEETLELVHVPSHL
+536 QGEETLELAHVPTHL
-551 AKKLTEAQSTLE
+551 SKKLSQAQDVTTATEPTLE
-563 EMTDVSEIR
+563 LR
-572 DMRSTVED
+572 ATVED
-580 KLVQTYQANQGNISK
+580 KLLKTYQANQGNISK

-602 SRNTIYRKLKTL
+602 SRNTIYRKLKNL
-614 GLIK
+614 GILG

>member
-1 MPELKSVMFRTVQ
+1 MEL
-14 VFQND
+14 
-19 TPTLWQNGTVMQIQ
+19 Q
-33 HLTDDN
+33 HISDNN
-39 WLSTSWN
+39 WLSTSWI

-64 TPATLEE
+64 TPATLQD
-71 RRHQLNFLLEAVTK
+71 RRHQLNFLLETVIQ

-91 NQTFAHSDSRLI
+91 NQLFAHSDSRLI
-103 LTDSDGIVIG
+103 LTDADGVIIG
-113 SWGQPKFRERLT
+113 SWGQPKFREKLT

-131 GACWQER
+131 GACWQEK
-138 VKGTNAIGTALVEAK
+138 VKGTNAIGTAIIEAK

-174 TPVFDHLGRLLGIL
+174 NPIFDHLGHLIGVL
-188 DITSEQEKHDLS
+188 DITSEQKKHDFS
-200 TQVLLQTMVQ
+200 TQVLVQNMVQ
-210 RVENQMLNQVPNG
+210 QVENQLLNLIPQG
-223 HIRVDIAC
+223 HIRVDLAC
-231 ERGLLN
+231 EKGLLN

-243 IIANRN
+243 IIANED
-249 GEVLAHNQVASQ
+249 GQILAHNQVASQ
-261 LLHRSD
+261 LLAQQN

-272 IEDILDLQNSDQTIV
+272 LDDILSIQSADHPFV
-287 YKTASLTEE
+287 FKTKPLTDK
-296 KVQHRS
+296 KVKSRS
-302 ISASNDLHFGDSS
+302 VTASNDLHYGDST

-326 IDKDISLLILGKT
+326 IDKDISLLILGET

-389 SNKGYLGKIRQAHK
+389 NSKGYQGKIRQAHK

-413 LPMEAQSRL
+413 LPLEAQSRL

-432 PVGSNQTIQV
+432 PVGSNQNVQV

-450 HKDLEKL
+450 HKDLDSL
-457 VELGEFRQDLYYRL
+457 VSDGLFRQDLYYRL

-477 LPKFEDRAD
+477 LPRFEERDD
-486 KKQLIENIHR
+486 KQQLIENIHR
-496 KHGEPGQ
+496 RHAESEQ

-508 LLSLFLSYSWPGN
+508 LLSLLLSYSWPGN
-521 LRELDSLLKVSALMA
+521 LRELDSLIKVSALMA
-536 QGEETLELVHVPSHL
+536 QGEETLDLAHVPTHL
-551 AKKLTEAQSTLE
+551 SKKLSQAQDVKTAAEPTLKL
-563 EMTDVSEIR
+563 R
-572 DMRSTVED
+572 ATVED
-580 KLVQTYQANQGNISK
+580 KLLKTYQANQGNISK

-602 SRNTIYRKLKTL
+602 SRNTIYRKLKSL
-614 GLIK
+614 GILG

>member
-1 MPELKSVMFRTVQ
+1 MEL
-14 VFQND
+14 
-19 TPTLWQNGTVMQIQ
+19 Q
-33 HLTDDN
+33 HISDNN
-39 WLSTSWN
+39 WLSTSWI

-64 TPATLEE
+64 TPATLQD
-71 RRHQLNFLLEAVTK
+71 RRHQLNFLLETVTQ

-91 NQTFAHSDSRLI
+91 NQLFAHSDSRLI
-103 LTDSDGIVIG
+103 LTDADGVIIG
-113 SWGQPKFRERLT
+113 SWGQPKFREKLT

-131 GACWQER
+131 GACWQEK
-138 VKGTNAIGTALVEAK
+138 VKGTNAIGTAIIEAK

-174 TPVFDHLGRLLGIL
+174 NPIFDHLGHLIGIL
-188 DITSEQEKHDLS
+188 DITSEQKKHDFS
-200 TQVLLQTMVQ
+200 TQVLVQNMVQ
-210 RVENQMLNQVPNG
+210 QVENQLLNLIPQG
-223 HIRVDIAC
+223 HIRVDLAC
-231 ERGLLN
+231 EKGLLN

-243 IIANRN
+243 IIANED
-249 GEVLAHNQVASQ
+249 GQILAHNQVASQ
-261 LLHRSD
+261 LLAQQN

-272 IEDILDLQNSDQTIV
+272 LDDILSIQSTDHPFV
-287 YKTASLTEE
+287 FKTKPLTDK
-296 KVQHRS
+296 KVKSRS
-302 ISASNDLHFGDSS
+302 VTASNDLHYGDSA

-326 IDKDISLLILGKT
+326 IDKDISLLILGET

-389 SNKGYLGKIRQAHK
+389 NSKGYQGKIRQAHK

-413 LPMEAQSRL
+413 LPLEAQSRL

-432 PVGSNQTIQV
+432 PVGSNQSVQV

-450 HKDLEKL
+450 HKDLDSL
-457 VELGEFRQDLYYRL
+457 VSEGLFRQDLYYRL

-477 LPKFEDRAD
+477 LPRFEERDDRQ
-486 KKQLIENIHR
+486 QLIENIHR
-496 KHGEPGQ
+496 RHAESEQ

-508 LLSLFLSYSWPGN
+508 LLSLLLSYSWPGN
-521 LRELDSLLKVSALMA
+521 LRELDSLIKVSALMA
-536 QGEETLELVHVPSHL
+536 QGEETLELAHVPTHL
-551 AKKLTEAQSTLE
+551 SKKLSQAQDVKTAAEPTLKL
-563 EMTDVSEIR
+563 R
-572 DMRSTVED
+572 ATVED
-580 KLVQTYQANQGNISK
+580 KLLKTYQANQGNISK

-602 SRNTIYRKLKTL
+602 SRNTIYRKLKSL
-614 GLIK
+614 GILG

>member
-1 MPELKSVMFRTVQ
+1 MEL
-14 VFQND
+14 
-19 TPTLWQNGTVMQIQ
+19 Q
-33 HLTDDN
+33 HISDNN
-39 WLSTSWN
+39 WLSTSWI

-64 TPATLEE
+64 TPATLQD
-71 RRHQLNFLLEAVTK
+71 RRHQLNFLLETVTQ

-91 NQTFAHSDSRLI
+91 NQLFAHSDSRLI
-103 LTDSDGIVIG
+103 LTDADGVIIG
-113 SWGQPKFRERLT
+113 SWGQPKFREKLT

-131 GACWQER
+131 GACWQEK
-138 VKGTNAIGTALVEAK
+138 VKGTNAIGTAIIEAK

-174 TPVFDHLGRLLGIL
+174 NPIFDHLGHLIGVL
-188 DITSEQEKHDLS
+188 DITSEQKKHDFS
-200 TQVLLQTMVQ
+200 TQVLVQNMVLQ
-210 RVENQMLNQVPNG
+210 VENQLLNLIPQG
-223 HIRVDIAC
+223 HIRVDLAC
-231 ERGLLN
+231 EKGLLN

-243 IIANRN
+243 IIANED
-249 GEVLAHNQVASQ
+249 GQILAHNQVASQ
-261 LLHRSD
+261 LLAQQN

-272 IEDILDLQNSDQTIV
+272 LDDILSIQSADHPFV
-287 YKTASLTEE
+287 FKTKPLTDK
-296 KVQHRS
+296 KVKSRS
-302 ISASNDLHFGDSS
+302 VTASNDLHYGDST

-326 IDKDISLLILGKT
+326 IDKDISLLILGET

-389 SNKGYLGKIRQAHK
+389 NNKGYQGKIRQAHK

-413 LPMEAQSRL
+413 LPLEAQSRL

-432 PVGSNQTIQV
+432 PVGSNQSVQV

-450 HKDLEKL
+450 HKDLDSL
-457 VELGEFRQDLYYRL
+457 VSEGLFRQDLYYRL

-477 LPKFEDRAD
+477 LPRFEERDD
-486 KKQLIENIHR
+486 KQQLIENIHR
-496 KHGEPGQ
+496 RHAESEQ

-508 LLSLFLSYSWPGN
+508 LLSLLLSYSWPGN
-521 LRELDSLLKVSALMA
+521 LRELDSLIKVSALMA
-536 QGEETLELVHVPSHL
+536 QGEETLELAHVPTHL
-551 AKKLTEAQSTLE
+551 SKKLSQAQDVATAAEPTLKL
-563 EMTDVSEIR
+563 R
-572 DMRSTVED
+572 ATVED
-580 KLVQTYQANQGNISK
+580 KLLKTYQANQGNISK

-602 SRNTIYRKLKTL
+602 SRNTIYRKLKSL
-614 GLIK
+614 GILG

>member
-1 MPELKSVMFRTVQ
+1 MEL
-14 VFQND
+14 
-19 TPTLWQNGTVMQIQ
+19 Q
-33 HLTDDN
+33 HISDNN
-39 WLSTSWN
+39 WLSTSWT

-64 TPATLEE
+64 TPATLQD
-71 RRHQLNFLLEAVTK
+71 RRHQLNFLLETVTQ

-91 NQTFAHSDSRLI
+91 NQLFAHSDSRLI
-103 LTDSDGIVIG
+103 LTDADGVIIG
-113 SWGQPKFRERLT
+113 SWGQPKFREKLT

-131 GACWQER
+131 GACWQEK
-138 VKGTNAIGTALVEAK
+138 VKGTNAIGTAIIEAK

-174 TPVFDHLGRLLGIL
+174 NPIFDHLGHLIGIL
-188 DITSEQEKHDLS
+188 DITSEQKKHDFS
-200 TQVLLQTMVQ
+200 TQVLVQNMVQ
-210 RVENQMLNQVPNG
+210 QVENQLLNLIPQG
-223 HIRVDIAC
+223 HIRVDLAC
-231 ERGLLN
+231 EKGLLN

-243 IIANRN
+243 IIANED
-249 GEVLAHNQVASQ
+249 GQILAHNQVASQ
-261 LLHRSD
+261 LLAQQN

-272 IEDILDLQNSDQTIV
+272 LDDILSIQSADHPFV
-287 YKTASLTEE
+287 FKTKPLTDK
-296 KVQHRS
+296 KVKSRS
-302 ISASNDLHFGDSS
+302 VTASNDLHYGDST

-326 IDKDISLLILGKT
+326 IDKDISLLILGET

-389 SNKGYLGKIRQAHK
+389 NSKGYQGKIRQAHK

-413 LPMEAQSRL
+413 LPLEAQSRL

-432 PVGSNQTIQV
+432 PVGSNQSVQV

-450 HKDLEKL
+450 HKDLDSL
-457 VELGEFRQDLYYRL
+457 VSEGLFRQDLYYRL

-477 LPKFEDRAD
+477 LPRFEERDDRQ
-486 KKQLIENIHR
+486 QLIENIHR
-496 KHGEPGQ
+496 RHAESEQ

-508 LLSLFLSYSWPGN
+508 LLSLLLSYSWPGN
-521 LRELDSLLKVSALMA
+521 LRELDSLIKVSALMA
-536 QGEETLELVHVPSHL
+536 QGEETLDLAHVPTHL
-551 AKKLTEAQSTLE
+551 SKKLSQAQDVKTAAEPTLKL
-563 EMTDVSEIR
+563 R
-572 DMRSTVED
+572 ATVED
-580 KLVQTYQANQGNISK
+580 KLLKTYQANQGNISK

-602 SRNTIYRKLKTL
+602 SRNTIYRKLKSL
-614 GLIK
+614 GILG